1 MCNCNTPSVS
11 FADSSLGEGAKIVR
25 FRKKGGSFMKKVYKL
40 DEVDCAVCAQNM
52 ENGIKKIVGVHSA
65 VVSYVTQKLLIECD
79 EADLERI
86 SEEAQKVI
94 KKVDPRCRIVRN

>member
-1 MCNCNTPSVS
+1 
-11 FADSSLGEGAKIVR
+11 
-25 FRKKGGSFMKKVYKL
+25 MKKVFKL

-52 ENGIKKIVGVHSA
+52 ENGIKKIEGVESA

-79 EADLERI
+79 EGSLDKILD
-86 SEEAQKVI
+86 EAQKVI